1 MTSPSLR
8 IRAGISRWG
17 TPGTSLEPVE
27 PGRLERRQV
36 RGLTTPVGGTE
47 EEARWIS
54 EDGAPDGVA

>member
-17 TPGTSLEPVE
+17 SRLSLEPVE
-27 PGRLERRQV
+27 PLERRQV

-54 EDGAPDGVA
+54 KDGAQMVWLKM